1 MKSTLKLIKRFCI
14 TLILAVVLLFL
25 LNVVLLISVSYRQAA
40 NGSGWSAAEEV
51 AAGLAKGENG
61 EYALSQEGRE
71 VLQSGNAWAILIENG
86 TGQVVWHSENL
97 PGEVP
102 LHYTVSDISQATR
115 GYIADYP
122 TTAGA
127 CGDDLVILGYPGTAY
142 WKLMWNT
149 FDYEMIA
156 SLPRTL
162 LIIFMAN
169 CALVFLI

>member
-115 GYIADYP
+115 GFSDI
-122 TTAGA
+122 
-127 CGDDLVILGYPGTAY
+127 PGRLTG
-142 WKLMWNT
+142 N
-149 FDYEMIA
+149 
-156 SLPRTL
+156 
-162 LIIFMAN
+162 
-169 CALVFLI
+169 